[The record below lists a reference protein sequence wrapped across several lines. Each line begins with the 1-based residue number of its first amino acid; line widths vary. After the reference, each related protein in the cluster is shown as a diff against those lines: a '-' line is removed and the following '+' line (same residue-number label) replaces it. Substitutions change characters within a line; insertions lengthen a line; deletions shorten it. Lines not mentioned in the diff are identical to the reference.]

1 MTAMEHPERTAAT
14 PGPAAALKLLIET
27 LRAADYRFITPTPAT
42 HARVNARPGNAWAR
56 DLQGIFGWSRP
67 FSREVLPQPLI
78 DALAATE
85 LLVPVPG
92 GWRSRVRVASL
103 GDQLFVHSAY
113 PTEEADAV
121 FFGPDTYRYANALE
135 AQLRHGTGAIRRA
148 VDIGSGAGSGA
159 ILVALARPDAE
170 VLAVDINERALAL
183 TRTNAELAG
192 AGNVSARYSDLL
204 KDVDGDFDFILSN
217 PPYLVDPGERAYCHG
232 GGPLGAGLSL
242 AILDTALQRL
252 APGGTL
258 LLYTGV
264 AMVAGRDPF
273 LEEVRLRLAGG
284 AVAWRYRELDPDVF
298 GEELETGVYAH
309 TDRIAAVVLT
319 VTRPA

>member
-1 MTAMEHPERTAAT
+1 MEHSAGTAAT
-14 PGPAAALKLLIET
+14 PDPAAALKLLVET
-27 LRAADYRFITPTPAT
+27 LRVADYHFITPTPAS

-67 FSREVLPQPLI
+67 FSGDLLPKALI
-78 DALAATE
+78 EALVAAE
-85 LLVPVPG
+85 LLTAVPG
-92 GWRSRVRVASL
+92 GWLSRVRVSSL

-135 AQLRHGTGAIRRA
+135 AQLRHDTGAIRRA
-148 VDIGSGAGSGA
+148 VDIGSGAGPGA

-183 TRTNAELAG
+183 TRVNAELAG
-192 AGNVSARYSDLL
+192 ADNLQACYSNLL

-217 PPYLVDPGERAYCHG
+217 PPYLVDPGERAYRHG

-264 AMVAGRDPF
+264 AMVEGHDPF
-273 LEEVRLRLAGG
+273 LEEVRTRLAGRE
-284 AVAWRYRELDPDVF
+284 VAWRYRELDPDVF
-298 GEELETGVYAH
+298 GEELEAGVYAH
-309 TDRIAAVVLT
+309 TDRIAAVMLT

>member
-1 MTAMEHPERTAAT
+1 MEHPEHPAT
-14 PGPAAALKLLIET
+14 TPDPTKALELLVEP
-27 LRAADYRFITPTPAT
+27 LRAADYHFITPTPAS

-56 DLQGIFGWSRP
+56 DLQGVFGWSRP
-67 FSREVLPQPLI
+67 FSREVLPEPLI
-78 DALAATE
+78 DALAAAE
-85 LLVPVPG
+85 LLTPVPG
-92 GWRSRVRVASL
+92 GWRSRVRVSSL

-135 AQLRHGTGAIRRA
+135 AQLRHDTGAIRRA
-148 VDIGSGAGSGA
+148 VDIGSGAGPGA

-183 TRTNAELAG
+183 TRVNAALAG
-192 AGNVSARYSDLL
+192 ADNLQACYSNLL

-217 PPYLVDPGERAYCHG
+217 PPYLVDPGERAYRHG

-242 AILDTALQRL
+242 AILDTALERL

-264 AMVAGRDPF
+264 AMVEERDPF
-273 LEEVRLRLAGG
+273 LDEVRIRLTGQD
-284 AVAWRYRELDPDVF
+284 VAWRYRELDPDVF
-298 GEELETGVYAH
+298 GEELESGVYAH

-319 VTRPA
+319 VTRPH

>member
-1 MTAMEHPERTAAT
+1 MEHSDLSAGT
-14 PGPAAALKLLIET
+14 PDPAAALQLLIET
-27 LRAADYRFITPTPAT
+27 LRAADYRFITPTPAS

-67 FSREVLPQPLI
+67 FSRELLPASLI
-78 DALAATE
+78 EALAAAE
-85 LLVPVPG
+85 LLTEVPG
-92 GWRSRVRVASL
+92 GWRSRVRVSTLA
-103 GDQLFVHSAY
+103 DQLFVHSAY
-113 PTEEADAV
+113 PTDAADAV

-135 AQLRHGTGAIRRA
+135 AQLRHDTGAIRRA
-148 VDIGSGAGSGA
+148 VDIGSGAGPGA

-183 TRTNAELAG
+183 TRINAELAG
-192 AGNVSARYSDLL
+192 VSNVRACYSDLL
-204 KDVDGDFDFILSN
+204 HDVDGDFDFILSN
-217 PPYLVDPGERAYCHG
+217 PPYLVDPGERAYRHG

-242 AILDTALQRL
+242 AILETALERL

-264 AMVAGRDPF
+264 AMVEGRDPF
-273 LEEVRLRLAGG
+273 LAEVQTRLAGS
-284 AVAWRYRELDPDVF
+284 AFAWRYRELDPDVF
-298 GEELETGVYAH
+298 GEELEAGVYAH

>member
-1 MTAMEHPERTAAT
+1 MEHSAVTAAT
-14 PGPAAALKLLIET
+14 PDPAAALKLLIET
-27 LRAADYRFITPTPAT
+27 LRVADYHFITPTPAS
-42 HARVNARPGNAWAR
+42 HARVNARPGNAWAQ

-67 FSREVLPQPLI
+67 FSGDLLPKALI
-78 DALAATE
+78 EALVAAE
-85 LLVPVPG
+85 LLTAVPG
-92 GWRSRVRVASL
+92 GWRSRVRVSSL

-113 PTEEADAV
+113 PTEDADAV

-135 AQLRHGTGAIRRA
+135 AQLRHDTGAIRRA
-148 VDIGSGAGSGA
+148 VDIGSGAGPGA
-159 ILVALARPDAE
+159 VLVALARPDAE
-170 VLAVDINERALAL
+170 VLAVDINERALTL
-183 TRTNAELAG
+183 TRVNAELAG
-192 AGNVSARYSDLL
+192 VDNLKACYSNLL

-217 PPYLVDPGERAYCHG
+217 PPYLVDPGERAYRHG

-264 AMVAGRDPF
+264 AMVEGRDPF
-273 LEEVRLRLAGG
+273 LEEVRARLVGSE
-284 AVAWRYRELDPDVF
+284 VAWRYRELDPDVF
-298 GEELETGVYAH
+298 GEELEAGVYAH